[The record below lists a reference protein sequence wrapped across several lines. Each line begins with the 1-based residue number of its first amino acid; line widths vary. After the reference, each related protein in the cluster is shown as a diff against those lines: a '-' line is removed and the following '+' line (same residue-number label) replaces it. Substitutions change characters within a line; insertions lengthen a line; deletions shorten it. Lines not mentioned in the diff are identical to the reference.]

1 MKFNICLFNYL
12 YEKEIQEL
20 IPNDIDFL
28 YNKQIYP
35 KHQLV
40 LSHLIND
47 YHEAYLKSFDNEKK
61 NRTNTLESLGKGN
74 ANRKKRFEKNKEI
87 LKNKKSTIQ
96 ERLIA
101 LYENLILKR
110 IIKGDLKFA
119 YLILVFFY
127 MQEFRTYKLLNN
139 LFLFSKKGKIVTNNL
154 FEAFKFF
161 EFIYLSPT
169 KIVNSCAISLNQYIK
184 INLPNISEEER
195 LKFIRNIINVHF
207 SKHAPTTIRA
217 DYFNREIYCA
227 GLYNGSPIF
236 QWHTS
241 TINESYY
248 SRKDIEKY
256 FRIFKMVR
264 KDLGIFNNIV
274 IKRFVKKE
282 YKKLVN
288 EHFSNIDKFEDIIK
302 NSSFAYVQQP
312 NKLMKYLDENHKKT
326 FRDYI
331 KLPKQAINTIFEAL
345 VTKFTLK

>member
-1 MKFNICLFNYL
+1 
-12 YEKEIQEL
+12 
-20 IPNDIDFL
+20 
-28 YNKQIYP
+28 
-35 KHQLV
+35 
-40 LSHLIND
+40 
-47 YHEAYLKSFDNEKK
+47 
-61 NRTNTLESLGKGN
+61 
-74 ANRKKRFEKNKEI
+74 
-87 LKNKKSTIQ
+87 
-96 ERLIA
+96 
-101 LYENLILKR
+101 
-110 IIKGDLKFA
+110 
-119 YLILVFFY
+119 

-256 FRIFKMVR
+256 FRIFKIVR
-264 KDLGIFNNIV
+264 KNLGIFNNIV
-274 IKRFVKKE
+274 IKRFIKKE
-282 YKKLVN
+282 YKKLIN
-288 EHFSNIDKFEDIIK
+288 EYFSDINKFEDIIK
-302 NSSFAYVQQP
+302 NSSFAYIQQP

>member
-1 MKFNICLFNYL
+1 MKSVNSKFQN
-12 YEKEIQEL
+12 EIQKL

-47 YHEAYLKSFDNEKK
+47 YHEAYLKSSKDEKK

-74 ANRKKRFEKNKEI
+74 ANRKKRFDKNEEI

-96 ERLIA
+96 EILIA
-101 LYENLILKR
+101 TYENLILKR

-119 YLILVFFY
+119 YLILVYFY
-127 MQEFRTYKLLNN
+127 INEYQTYNLLNTM
-139 LFLFSKKGKIVTNNL
+139 FFFSKKGKIVTNTL
-154 FEAFKFF
+154 YEALKFF
-161 EFIYLSPT
+161 EFTYLVPS

-207 SKHAPTTIRA
+207 SKHAPTTIRV

-248 SRKDIEKY
+248 SKKDIEKY
-256 FRIFKMVR
+256 FRIFTFIR
-264 KDLGIFNNIV
+264 KDLKYINKIITN
-274 IKRFVKKE
+274 KYVKKE
-282 YKKLVN
+282 HKKFVN
-288 EHFSNIDKFEDIIK
+288 EYFTDINKFEDMIK
-302 NSSFAYVQQP
+302 NSSIGYIQRP
-312 NKLMKYLDENHKKT
+312 NKLMKYLHQNYKKT
-326 FRDYI
+326 YKDYI
-331 KLPKQAINTIFEAL
+331 LSPFRLSKTIFVAL
-345 VTKFTLK
+345 LTKLTFK